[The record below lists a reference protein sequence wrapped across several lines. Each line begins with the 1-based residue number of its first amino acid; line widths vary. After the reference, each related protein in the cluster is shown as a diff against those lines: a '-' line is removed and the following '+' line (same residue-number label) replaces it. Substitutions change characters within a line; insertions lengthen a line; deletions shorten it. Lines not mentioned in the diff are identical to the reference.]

1 MEQRRTQKKNI
12 IHIDWKQLEKNQNF
26 GTWLNAYI
34 RDQFIPEEQT
44 NNRPRIK
51 IKEYILLKEERCD
64 KYQNRNE

>member
-1 MEQRRTQKKNI
+1 MEQKKNSKEK
-12 IHIDWKQLEKNQNF
+12 HNTYRLKATGKNQNF

-34 RDQFIPEEQT
+34 RDQFIPEEKT